1 MAETSLSLDE
11 LTRKLVGVEDADVLR
26 KTLVRVCARAHGR
39 WSLPA
44 VPKLP
49 LRVAHE
55 VRPEQIADDEGDDHR
70 RRE

>member
-26 KTLVRVCARAHGR
+26 ETLSRFVRELMGGGVSQPCRNF
-39 WSLPA
+39 
-44 VPKLP
+44 